1 MCHIRFL
8 RIPANTTSVVE
19 HLDDRIPVW
28 PPDISALLFGRINSP
43 DWQFPWPD
51 VNELTQRLCISPSFA
66 FGRVDPLSTMHELT
80 AIYSILGDNKIQS
93 TQSRSE
99 EAISK
104 LVKCKAGSGFL
115 SRIPLGLAA
124 PIREAARTCQLAP
137 PANWPLEAY
146 LAIGRNDLAAS
157 ASEAPDLMY
166 NEAYRPIKDFIVRN
180 TKPIV
185 TYLLT

>member
-1 MCHIRFL
+1 M
-8 RIPANTTSVVE
+8 E

-28 PPDISALLFGRINSP
+28 PPDFSALLFGRINSP

-51 VNELTQRLCISPSFA
+51 VSDLTKRLGISPSFA
-66 FGRVDPLSTMHELT
+66 FGRVDPLSTMRGLID
-80 AIYSILGDNKIQS
+80 IYSILGDNKIQS
-93 TQSRSE
+93 TQDRSE
-99 EAISK
+99 AAISK
-104 LVKCKAGSGFL
+104 LVNCEAGSEFL
-115 SRIPLGLAA
+115 NRIPLGLAA

-166 NEAYRPIKDFIVRN
+166 NESYRPIKDFIVRS
-180 TKPIV
+180 TKSIV
-185 TYLLT
+185 AYLLT

>member
-1 MCHIRFL
+1 
-8 RIPANTTSVVE
+8 
-19 HLDDRIPVW
+19 
-28 PPDISALLFGRINSP
+28 
-43 DWQFPWPD
+43 
-51 VNELTQRLCISPSFA
+51 
-66 FGRVDPLSTMHELT
+66 MHELT